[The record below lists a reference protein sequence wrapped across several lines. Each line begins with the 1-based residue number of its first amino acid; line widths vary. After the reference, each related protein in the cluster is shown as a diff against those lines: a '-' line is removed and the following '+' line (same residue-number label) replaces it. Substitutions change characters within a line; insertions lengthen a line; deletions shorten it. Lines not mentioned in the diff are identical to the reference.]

1 VNDFEQWLTTEFA
14 TAAQPAPLQA
24 PSPSQARYKQKNWFT
39 LSVLPALRPWGRGLA
54 FAAAVLLGI
63 SAMTTHSL
71 NPGIV
76 ARQAAASI
84 GACTRDLSHAQ
95 FGSCLGEF
103 TTPQFDKKPNKV
115 TLPPPDNRTTPLPY
129 VNRTPEASPT
139 SYPTPTSTPTPPP
152 MQQHATPTPPPHPTN
167 PPPTGSGLFSDNFQ
181 GYAPGSTPS
190 YTGGQGTV
198 VQEGSNNYLQLTEN
212 RVSISQPGWAVNS
225 VNAQIREHGS
235 IEAAV
240 GQTDGTTNYF
250 CGITGGNLELD
261 QQTPSGYTNLGTSP
275 YSGDINT
282 TWATVGLK
290 IVNGQATCSV
300 LSGASSVQASV
311 LPGFQA
317 NAVLLMSRVSSL
329 SQTDDFDNI
338 YIGG

>member
-14 TAAQPAPLQA
+14 TAAQPAPLSA

-84 GACTRDLSHAQ
+84 GACAGDLGHAR

-103 TTPQFDKKPNKV
+103 TTPQFDKTPNKSTV
-115 TLPPPDNRTTPLPY
+115 PPPDQTTPFPY
-129 VNRTPEASPT
+129 TTPTPG
-139 SYPTPTSTPTPPP
+139 PTPTPHATPTPTPPP
-152 MQQHATPTPPPHPTN
+152 QQHATPTPPPHAS
-167 PPPTGSGLFSDNFQ
+167 PPPPPPGSGLFSDDFQ

-190 YTGGQGTV
+190 YAGGQGTV
-198 VQEGSNNYLQLTEN
+198 VQEGSNNYLQ
-212 RVSISQPGWAVNS
+212 VSEGRISLSQPGWSVNA

-240 GQTDGTTNYF
+240 GVTDGTTEYF

-261 QQTPSGYTNLGTSP
+261 QQTSSGYTDLGTTP
-275 YSGDINT
+275 YSGDVSS
-282 TWATVGLK
+282 TWVTVGLK
-290 IVNGQATCSV
+290 VMNGQATCSV
-300 LSGASSVQASV
+300 LSGQASVLGAV

-317 NAVLLMSRVSSL
+317 NAVILMSRVSSL
-329 SQTDDFDNI
+329 SQDNDFDNVH
-338 YIGG
+338 IGGSKP